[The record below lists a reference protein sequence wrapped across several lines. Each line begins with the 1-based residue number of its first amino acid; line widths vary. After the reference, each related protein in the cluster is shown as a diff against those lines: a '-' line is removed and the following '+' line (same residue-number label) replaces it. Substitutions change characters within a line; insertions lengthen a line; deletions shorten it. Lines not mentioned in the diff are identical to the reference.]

1 MAPDFFSTSNTNN
14 ANPGIKQTIKD
25 TVKLSEEFDRLRA
38 KSSALQNGLRLLNRE
53 FLEFGSTNKVF
64 TDLGKAVNT
73 FFKSLTEGK
82 AAPFSQ
88 FLKSVVTS
96 FLTSIQAMLLGA
108 EGAAAAKGITTFGL
122 SLITDLPAIAGAWIA
137 LEAAKG
143 IIAGLAQGGT
153 AVSGVPYIVGERGPE
168 LFIPGTTGTVM
179 NNRELRQMINSNIVS
194 GNKTPVVN
202 NYYRIDINKGMLYK
216 EGKDQYSKYKKAVS
230 K

>member
-1 MAPDFFSTSNTNN
+1 MTPDFFNTSENP
-14 ANPGIKQTIKD
+14 NPGIKQSIKD
-25 TVKLSEEFDRLRA
+25 TIKLGEEFERLKE
-38 KSSALQNGLRLLNRE
+38 KSFALQNGLRLLNRE
-53 FLEFGSTNKVF
+53 FLEFRSANKVF
-64 TDLGKAVNT
+64 TDLSKAVNT

-82 AAPFSQ
+82 AAPFNQ

-153 AVSGVPYIVGERGPE
+153 AKSGMPYIVGEHGPE
-168 LFIPGTTGTVM
+168 LFIPGTIGTVM
-179 NNRELRQMINSNIVS
+179 NNRELRQIINSNIIS
-194 GNKTPVVN
+194 ENKTPVVN

-216 EGKDQYSKYKKAVS
+216 EGKDEYSRYKKAVS
-230 K
+230 R

>member
-1 MAPDFFSTSNTNN
+1 MASDFFNTSGNP
-14 ANPGIKQTIKD
+14 NPGIKQSIKD
-25 TVKLSEEFDRLRA
+25 TIKLGEEFDRLKG

-53 FLEFGSTNKVF
+53 FLEFRSANKVF

-82 AAPFSQ
+82 AAPFNQ

-153 AVSGVPYIVGERGPE
+153 AETGMPYIVGERGPE
-168 LFIPGTTGTVM
+168 LFIPGSTGTVM
-179 NNRELRQMINSNIVS
+179 NNRELRQMINSNIIS
-194 GNKTPVVN
+194 QNKAPVVN

-216 EGKDQYSKYKKAVS
+216 EGKDEYSKYKKAVS
-230 K
+230 R